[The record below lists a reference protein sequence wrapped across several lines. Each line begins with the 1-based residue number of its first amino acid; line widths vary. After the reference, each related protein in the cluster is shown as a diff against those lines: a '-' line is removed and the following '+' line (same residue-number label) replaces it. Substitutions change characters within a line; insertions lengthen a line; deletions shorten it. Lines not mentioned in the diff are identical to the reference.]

1 MYHFYDIIMINKKGT
16 KMLIEIDK
24 SIKKLLQN
32 QIEKYKEGNK
42 KALSIILNLIKR
54 DITKLLNENE
64 LTIKLT
70 KTIIEDTLGISIKD
84 DTFYKWVR
92 RNIKKS
98 NIKGVKEVSQPTPVK
113 ETKPKRK
120 EMQNVKVAQKNG
132 SKSPKAILEEIK
144 NTGVEEDFDRNAGK
158 TKFLDDI

>member
-32 QIEKYKEGNK
+32 EIEKYKEGNK

-54 DITKLLNENE
+54 DIAKLLNENE

-98 NIKGVKEVSQPTPVK
+98 NIEEVSQPAPVSIPK
-113 ETKPKRK
+113 QTK
-120 EMQNVKVAQKNG
+120 QK
-132 SKSPKAILEEIK
+132 EIK
-144 NTGVEEDFDRNAGK
+144 NEVSEVKSKKVNPVKILNDNSITATDNKYKD
-158 TKFLDDI
+158 LL